1 MEAAGSQDLCEVM
14 PLPNKDAL
22 IRVPRGD
29 RQNDRR
35 LKPFT
40 AIAAL
45 SESKEPCARA
55 ALIGCFVQ
63 PEEVAFAVM
72 LPKKTRWLDK
82 CSRLTR
88 DVV

>member
-1 MEAAGSQDLCEVM
+1 M
-14 PLPNKDAL
+14 PLPNKDTL

-29 RQNDRR
+29 RQGDRG

-45 SESKEPCARA
+45 NESKEPCAQA
-55 ALIGCFVQ
+55 ALIGCFVR

-82 CSRLTR
+82 CSCLTR
-88 DVV
+88 DVVLRGIA